1 MTASCRSIMS
11 HYQIKCKRG
20 ARAVNFTIAITAA
33 VKTKKSDRETNNSEL
48 CNEP

>member
-20 ARAVNFTIAITAA
+20 ARAVNFD
-33 VKTKKSDRETNNSEL
+33 KGGNRPDL
-48 CNEP
+48 